1 MSLHSAHASVAA
13 VEPDTD
19 PRLEPGAYVTDGTNL
34 YEVAGV
40 RSGAKVMGVAA
51 VRVVLENC
59 RSLSRVEFL
68 PDKIKRSF
76 RLVRGA
82 PQISSD
88 FSQISSDFSQ
98 ISSDF

>member
-1 MSLHSAHASVAA
+1 MSLHSVQASLVA
-13 VEPDTD
+13 VELDTD
-19 PRLEPGAYVTDGTNL
+19 PRLEPGAYVTDGSNL

-40 RSGAKVMGVAA
+40 RSGPRVMGVAA

-76 RLVRGA
+76 RLVRRA

-88 FSQISSDFSQ
+88 F
-98 ISSDF
+98 

>member
-1 MSLHSAHASVAA
+1 MSLQPASASLAA
-13 VEPDTD
+13 IELDAD

-40 RSGAKVMGVAA
+40 RSGPRVMGVAA
-51 VRVVLENC
+51 ERVVLENC

-76 RLVRGA
+76 RLVRRA
-82 PQISSD
+82 PKISSD
-88 FSQISSDFSQ
+88 F
-98 ISSDF
+98 